1 MSKNSKFYRGYD
13 IRGLLTS
20 IPTEIPNVLVP
31 KRRTRR
37 LLIALPERNK
47 LGRNVTANDIF

>member
-1 MSKNSKFYRGYD
+1 MSKNSKCYRGYD

>member
-1 MSKNSKFYRGYD
+1 MEFG
-13 IRGLLTS
+13 IGGLLTS
-20 IPTEIPNVLVP
+20 MPTEIPNVLVP